1 MSDPVAVHVGK
12 RIRQRRLLLKTTQH
26 QVSDQVGVRFQQM
39 QKYETGKNRVS
50 ASRLWDIANVL
61 DVPLSF
67 FFEGLDAQNKG
78 GLAKSDLTLS
88 ILHEKEALDLLRAYY
103 AMPKNQQL
111 YTLQLIRALSKVA

>member
-1 MSDPVAVHVGK
+1 MSDPVDVHVGK
-12 RIRQRRLLLKTTQH
+12 RIRQHRLLQKTTQQ

-111 YTLQLIRALSKVA
+111 YILQLIRALSKVA